1 MLFTSKRNFKD
12 HMLHAVVGFFVGA
25 AVMSLLSSKSV
36 EVRTDSKQSLNS
48 FRRLA
53 RKKLP
58 KKNKTKSQLSIPFPP
73 YLIWFKLYMCA
84 LMWEEVNTF
93 D

>member
-58 KKNKTKSQLSIPFPP
+58 KKNKTKQKASSLSLSP
-73 YLIWFKLYMCA
+73 LILFGSNFTC
-84 LMWEEVNTF
+84 VH
-93 D
+93 

>member
-58 KKNKTKSQLSIPFPP
+58 KKNKTNKKPALYPFPP
-73 YLIWFKLYMCA
+73 LSYLVQTLHVCIDVGGSKHF
-84 LMWEEVNTF
+84 
-93 D
+93 